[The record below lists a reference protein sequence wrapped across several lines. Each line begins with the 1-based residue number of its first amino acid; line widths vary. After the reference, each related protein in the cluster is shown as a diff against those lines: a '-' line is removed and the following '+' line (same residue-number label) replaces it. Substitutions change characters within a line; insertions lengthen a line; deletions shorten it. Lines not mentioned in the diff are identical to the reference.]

1 MVDLEEIA
9 ACLDLDATVGF
20 GGSARHLGE
29 VLIHRDNNDEAV
41 RDVSIVEVVME
52 QTAVVVGEVL
62 ERARCEAIDAAAAE
76 CSDASIA
83 RSILSLR
90 ASCHQALLRPSLSL
104 LNTKPARER
113 TGWIVGFII
122 MAQGVAKPRRLQRR
136 GASLAAPSSGISV
149 ECSAASSFSLLA
161 PEPRP
166 RHISLI
172 YKGVSRITL
181 GMDCLALVSAV
192 GDTCSPQ
199 TTMDLLPGATVIRSC
214 PRDKHWCWLHP
225 PQFRRY
231 LGERDRRA
239 VDELVDGRLPLFRV

>member
-52 QTAVVVGEVL
+52 QTAVVEVEVL

-149 ECSAASSFSLLA
+149 ECSAASSFSL
-161 PEPRP
+161 P
-166 RHISLI
+166 RHFALLQRGFADNFRHGLPCLGISCGRYLLSTNDDGSPPRGDGDPI
-172 YKGVSRITL
+172 LPERQTL
-181 GMDCLALVSAV
+181 VLASSSAV
-192 GDTCSPQ
+192 
-199 TTMDLLPGATVIRSC
+199 
-214 PRDKHWCWLHP
+214 P
-225 PQFRRY
+225 PIS
-231 LGERDRRA
+231 RRA
-239 VDELVDGRLPLFRV
+239 RPPCRR